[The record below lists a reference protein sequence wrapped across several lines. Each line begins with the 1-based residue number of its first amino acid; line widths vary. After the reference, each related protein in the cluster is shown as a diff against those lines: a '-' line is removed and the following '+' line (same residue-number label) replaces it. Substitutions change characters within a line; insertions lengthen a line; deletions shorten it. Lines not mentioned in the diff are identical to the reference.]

1 MPPVVRFRYRN
12 ATTRRLYIRRLGVVV
27 DPGDEFESPYEI
39 LDANYEQVTSAKPA
53 SPAKEE

>member
-1 MPPVVRFRYRN
+1 MHRVARFRYRN
-12 ATTRRLYIRRLGVVV
+12 ATTHRLYIRRLGVVV

-39 LDANYEQVTSAKPA
+39 LDANYEQITQKQPA